1 MNHNQNEIIRPNTIV
16 LATDG
21 SDEASLAA
29 RAAADLSRKTG
40 AQLHVAHAWHHH
52 VQALGYPTMAWTD
65 YSYLDEREAR
75 KVLLTQVDALE
86 AADDLFVEPHLLQG
100 SPVDA
105 ILDLCEE
112 LRPGLLVMGSRGLG
126 PVGRLLVGSVSEGVV
141 HHARCPVLVLRG
153 GDEAW
158 PPKRVVAGDDGS
170 EGARRAAELAGGIAA
185 LFKAQEVLVRARRNP
200 PEPIGGWSA
209 QDRRRFDEARSK
221 ELEALN
227 ERAEAIEG
235 TVGRHPNTRVVDSD
249 ATLALLEVAEEG
261 DEGSTLMALGS
272 RGLGTLGRVR
282 LGSVS
287 TNVLRA
293 ARGPVLIHALPVG
306 ELAGEAAP
314 SATASA
320 TRERTP
326 ERVVS

>member
-1 MNHNQNEIIRPNTIV
+1 MDHNQNETIRPNTIV

-21 SDEASLAA
+21 SDGASLAA
-29 RAAADLSRKTG
+29 RAAADLSWKTG
-40 AQLHVAHAWHHH
+40 AQLHVAHAWRHR
-52 VQALGYPTMAWTD
+52 VQALGYPTVAWTD

-75 KVLLTQVDALE
+75 RVLLTQADALE
-86 AADDLFVEPHLLQG
+86 AAGDLFVEPHLLQG

-153 GDEAW
+153 DDVTW

-170 EGARRAAELAGGIAA
+170 EGARRATELAAGIAS
-185 LFKAQEVLVRARRNP
+185 LFGAEVVLARAHRNP

-209 QDRRRFDEARSK
+209 QDRRRFGEARSN
-221 ELEALN
+221 ELEDLDG
-227 ERAEAIEG
+227 RAEAIERV
-235 TVGRHPNTRVVDSD
+235 VGRRPNTQVVDAD

-272 RGLGTLGRVR
+272 RGLGALGRAR

-293 ARGPVLIHALPVG
+293 ARGPVLIHTLP
-306 ELAGEAAP
+306 AGEAAP
-314 SATASA
+314 ST
-320 TRERTP
+320 TRERAP

>member
-1 MNHNQNEIIRPNTIV
+1 
-16 LATDG
+16 
-21 SDEASLAA
+21 
-29 RAAADLSRKTG
+29 
-40 AQLHVAHAWHHH
+40 
-52 VQALGYPTMAWTD
+52 MAWTD

-170 EGARRAAELAGGIAA
+170 EGALAA

>member
-1 MNHNQNEIIRPNTIV
+1 MDQNQNEIVRPNRIV

-21 SDEASLAA
+21 SDGASLAA

-40 AQLHVAHAWHHH
+40 AQLHVAHAWRHHL
-52 VQALGYPTMAWTD
+52 QGLGYPTVAWTD
-65 YSYLDEREAR
+65 YSYVDEREAR
-75 KVLLTQVDALE
+75 RVLLAQVDALE
-86 AADDLFVEPHLLQG
+86 AAGDLYTEPHLLQG
-100 SPVDA
+100 TPVDA

-126 PVGRLLVGSVSEGVV
+126 PVGRLMVGSVSEGVV
-141 HHARCPVLVLRG
+141 HHARCPVLVVRG

-158 PPKRVVAGDDGS
+158 PPKRVVVGDDGS
-170 EGARRAAELAGGIAA
+170 EGAGRAAELAAGVAG
-185 LFKAQEVLVRARRNP
+185 LFGAELVLVRAHRTP

-227 ERAEAIEG
+227 GQAEAIEG
-235 TVGRHPNTRVVDSD
+235 AVGRRPIARVVDAD
-249 ATLALLEVAEEG
+249 ATLALLQVAEDG
-261 DEGSTLMALGS
+261 DEDSTLIALGS

-293 ARGPVLIHALPVG
+293 ARGPVLIHALPN
-306 ELAGEAAP
+306 GEAAP
-314 SATASA
+314 SAA
-320 TRERTP
+320 REHAP

>member
-1 MNHNQNEIIRPNTIV
+1 
-16 LATDG
+16 
-21 SDEASLAA
+21 
-29 RAAADLSRKTG
+29 
-40 AQLHVAHAWHHH
+40 
-52 VQALGYPTMAWTD
+52 
-65 YSYLDEREAR
+65 
-75 KVLLTQVDALE
+75 
-86 AADDLFVEPHLLQG
+86 
-100 SPVDA
+100 
-105 ILDLCEE
+105 
-112 LRPGLLVMGSRGLG
+112 MGSRGLG